1 MKNLDKQ
8 LELYKQNPATGEM
21 VGGWG
26 QSRKKKQET
35 GLVNSLSHTTAPP
48 HPLPGD

>member
-1 MKNLDKQ
+1 
-8 LELYKQNPATGEM
+8 M

-26 QSRKKKQET
+26 EAEKKQET

-48 HPLPGD
+48 PWGLAI